1 MPYPCPGLPV
11 RHGPQHIPLLDAAA
25 ALGAPILPPPP
36 DLHERLLSVV
46 QEPRRLGIVRQRKVR
61 HHAQDDARDALDD
74 QDPPPPAE
82 ALHAVHVPDAVGE
95 QAAQRARRRR
105 TDKQVPHA
113 QGELVPRVEE
123 GQVDVEPGEE
133 ARLHSAQEQPA
144 REQAAV
150 GRDEAHERRDEPPR
164 HRDEGDPA
172 PRREELEHQVRR
184 HLEHHVRHEEDGYGH
199 LELRRAEA
207 QVLLEPVEASVAK
220 VDSVNT
226 HYERDE
232 IQVQLADQLPLIDT
246 PTRAGQIFHRGP
258 PAERRTVAGT
268 FVPGTLFRQSH
279 LGQLGSLSLRN
290 EAIVHEVCDLWRP
303 AFAQSQPTGTTHTFR
318 VINGLRC
325 KELCV
330 LSRFL
335 EPMN

>member
-1 MPYPCPGLPV
+1 MTIKNKLGKKKGAGARNLTVKHSINPKLRNVKSPGLPV
-11 RHGPQHIPLLDAAA
+11 RHGPQHIPLLDAAT
-25 ALGAPILPPPP
+25 ALGVPILPPPP

-113 QGELVPRVEE
+113 QGKLVPRVEE

-133 ARLHSAQEQPA
+133 ARLHGAQEQPA

-164 HRDEGDPA
+164 HRDEGNPA

-207 QVLLEPVEASVAK
+207 QVLLEPVEASVAE
-220 VDSVNT
+220 VDSVSFLLS
-226 HYERDE
+226 HQRSPLER
-232 IQVQLADQLPLIDT
+232 
-246 PTRAGQIFHRGP
+246 G
-258 PAERRTVAGT
+258 
-268 FVPGTLFRQSH
+268 
-279 LGQLGSLSLRN
+279 
-290 EAIVHEVCDLWRP
+290 
-303 AFAQSQPTGTTHTFR
+303 
-318 VINGLRC
+318 
-325 KELCV
+325 K
-330 LSRFL
+330 
-335 EPMN
+335 